1 MGDERAPKPL
11 NKRRGVVVKHTC
23 IFQQPYFQKI
33 IKVLKSSYMAVP
45 EPLGSYYTLV
55 PLVTVATVDFV
66 YNYKQATPLT
76 WAVIIIEGV
85 LVVSVHT

>member
-1 MGDERAPKPL
+1 MAAER
-11 NKRRGVVVKHTC
+11 
-23 IFQQPYFQKI
+23 
-33 IKVLKSSYMAVP
+33 VP
-45 EPLGSYYTLV
+45 EPLGSYYILV
-55 PLVTVATVDFV
+55 PLVTFATVDFV

>member
-1 MGDERAPKPL
+1 MTPFERSLSKLSRNPKS
-11 NKRRGVVVKHTC
+11 VE
-23 IFQQPYFQKI
+23 I
-33 IKVLKSSYMAVP
+33 
-45 EPLGSYYTLV
+45 GSTEFKLWQLEESPNHWEAITLWC
-55 PLVTVATVDFV
+55 PLVTFATVDFV

>member
-1 MGDERAPKPL
+1 MTPFERFISKLSENHKIVEIGSTEFKLWQLIDVPK
-11 NKRRGVVVKHTC
+11 
-23 IFQQPYFQKI
+23 
-33 IKVLKSSYMAVP
+33 
-45 EPLGSYYTLV
+45 PLGSYYTLV
-55 PLVTVATVDFV
+55 PLVTFATVDFV